1 MHSTMWQQQQK
12 KICLRKMS
20 ISSHEG
26 NLMVIHRLI
35 AADRQIDSLLK
46 LNYSYTGVTD
56 QAKIEK
62 RLKVS

>member
-1 MHSTMWQQQQK
+1 MHSTMRQQQQK

-35 AADRQIDSLLK
+35 AADRQIDALLK
-46 LNYSYTGVTD
+46 LNDSYTGVTD
-56 QAKIEK
+56 QAKI
-62 RLKVS
+62 